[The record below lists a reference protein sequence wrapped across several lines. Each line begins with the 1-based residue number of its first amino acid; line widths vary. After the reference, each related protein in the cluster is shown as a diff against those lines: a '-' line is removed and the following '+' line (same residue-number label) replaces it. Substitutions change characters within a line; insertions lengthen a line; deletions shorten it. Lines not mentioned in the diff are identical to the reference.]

1 MSGNLAV
8 LAPPRQRRLIQTD
21 RTNPTTTPD
30 PRVVIARYT
39 ALFLEGLWLI
49 AAIAIPL
56 AAVSPGVVLS
66 HMEVPKVAVFRGLVA
81 TMAIVWL
88 VEWLILQPRLSPRIT
103 RFSLRGLVSWLSERP
118 TRWVLLSLW
127 LFLAVNALSTLTSLS
142 PEVSFWGKRPG
153 GDGYGLYNV
162 LSYAVLFAV
171 VVTHL
176 KQRVQLWRLVAAI
189 VAVGS
194 LVGVISILQHFGLDP
209 IWTRGNPQ
217 ARALATLGN
226 PIFAGAFLL
235 MTSVITMAAVVALL
249 TRRDALVR
257 VAAPAT
263 GILLAIQLIGIA
275 YTFSRGPWIGL
286 AVAIAVFL
294 GLSWTTIRSPQLR
307 NTTTMAAVVPLIVV
321 VIVFFV
327 VSSLASD
334 SPVSDPDSQTVVQR
348 ALSIYPEIAA
358 GGISA
363 RTRIWDAS
371 LDLVLQRP
379 WHDVTEDPA
388 PWARLLLGYGPETFR
403 YAYPL
408 GSPNGATASFPLEA
422 HNVPLHA
429 AVELGI
435 LGLLTLIAVFMTVT
449 VAGARRL
456 LGANNSASLA
466 ERVLL
471 AGSLAVLV
479 GRTVEMMGGIPKVGD
494 LAVLMLLLAL
504 LVSPNPPKDTD
515 GRREDS
521 GRGWVR
527 ELQGRWPGVLG

>member
-88 VEWLILQPRLSPRIT
+88 VEWLVLQPRLSPRIT

-388 PWARLLLGYGPETFR
+388 PWARLLLGYAPETFR

-408 GSPNGATASFPLEA
+408 GSPNGATASFPFEA

-504 LVSPNPPKDTD
+504 LVSLI
-515 GRREDS
+515 RILE
-521 GRGWVR
+521 
-527 ELQGRWPGVLG
+527 QGRSEPEPMYGHQ